1 MLMGGGLRILS
12 MAVKVRPR
20 KSKKAATPAADF
32 GVLFATH
39 LRASVLL
46 DEAVARAEASRVS
59 GQLELALDQIQQAEA
74 LHAWLRR
81 LERQMRN
88 LKTRLPSESS
98 PLPVPSP
105 SGRH

>member
-1 MLMGGGLRILS
+1 MGLKSLS
-12 MAVKVRPR
+12 MATKLASR
-20 KSKKAATPAADF
+20 KRKKAAAPAADF

-46 DEAVARAEASRVS
+46 DEAVARAEASRVA

-74 LHAWLRR
+74 LHAWLQR

-88 LKTRLPSESS
+88 LKTQLPFEPS
-98 PLPVPSP
+98 PLQIQPS
-105 SGRH
+105 SDSH